1 MPVDIQ
7 KLEALNSLLNSP
19 KNIVITTHQKPD
31 ADALG
36 SSIALSLYL
45 KQIGHQ
51 VKVVSPTD
59 YPAFLNW
66 MPENREVV
74 IYESEDRQQA
84 IDLINSAEIIFC
96 LDFSS
101 LERINNLGNIVGA
114 TKATKVLIDHHLDPE
129 PFADFE
135 FSDTSAAA
143 TAEIVFDIIKESGNL
158 QLIDSRIANCLYA
171 GIMTDTGGF
180 RHSNTSQRSHL
191 VAADLMSL
199 GADVPRVSK
208 LVYDNNTVDRLK
220 FIGFAL
226 SQRLVVIKEFRT
238 AYFAISKADLEQ
250 FNSKTGDTEGLVNY
264 ALSIEGIVMAALIIG
279 RKEEVRLSFRS
290 LGDFSVNEFARKHF
304 NGGGHKNAAGGI
316 SNLLLEDTVAEF
328 RKILMQY
335 RDQLNNCELI
345 KTM

>member
-1 MPVDIQ
+1 MPVDMQ

-36 SSIALSLYL
+36 SSIGLSLYL
-45 KQIGHQ
+45 GRIGHH
-51 VKVVSPTD
+51 VKVISPTD

-66 MPENREVV
+66 MSEGDEV
-74 IYESEDRQQA
+74 IIFESEDQQQA
-84 IDLINSAEIIFC
+84 VDLVNSAEIIFC
-96 LDFSS
+96 LDFSG
-101 LERINNLGNIVGA
+101 LERINNLGTMVGA
-114 TKATKVLIDHHLDPE
+114 TEAVKVVIDHHLDLQ
-129 PFADFE
+129 PFADLE

-143 TAEIVFDIIKESGNL
+143 TAEIVFDIIKERGNL
-158 QLIDSRIANCLYA
+158 PMIDSRIANCLYA

-180 RHSNTSQRSHL
+180 RHTNTSRKSHL
-191 VAADLMSL
+191 IVADLISQ
-199 GADVPRVSK
+199 GADVTRVSK
-208 LVYDNNTVDRLK
+208 LIYDNNTVDRLK

-226 SQRLVVIKEFRT
+226 SQRLVVNEDSRT
-238 AYFAISKADLEQ
+238 AYFAISKDDLNQ

-279 RKEEVRLSFRS
+279 RNDEVRLSFRS
-290 LGDFSVNEFARKHF
+290 VGDFSVNDFARKHF

-316 SNLLLEDTVAEF
+316 SDRSLEETVTKFEGLLV
-328 RKILMQY
+328 KY

-345 KTM
+345 TTM